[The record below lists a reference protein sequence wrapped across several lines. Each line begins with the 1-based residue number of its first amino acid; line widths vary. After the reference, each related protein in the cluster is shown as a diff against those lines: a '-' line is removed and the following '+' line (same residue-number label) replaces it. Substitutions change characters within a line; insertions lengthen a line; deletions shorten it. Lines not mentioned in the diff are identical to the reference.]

1 MLLAMELSSEKLL
14 IDNIKFI
21 KKQVC
26 YTSVDGPPSECFNVE
41 FQADPPPSQLDLALF
56 NIEFRADPPN
66 QLDLAHEGKPV
77 CHSGQQ
83 PRQLSLIQNEQ
94 ISFQKLMQGML
105 SWGEKTHCSDQEAT

>member
-1 MLLAMELSSEKLL
+1 MFLAMELSSEKLL

-21 KKQVC
+21 KNKYVIHLLTVLPQNFL
-26 YTSVDGPPSECFNVE
+26 TE
-41 FQADPPPSQLDLALF
+41 FQADLPPNPLDLALF
-56 NIEFRADPPN
+56 NIEFWADPPN

-94 ISFQKLMQGML
+94 LSFQKLMQGML
-105 SWGEKTHCSDQEAT
+105 SWGEKTYCSNQEAT